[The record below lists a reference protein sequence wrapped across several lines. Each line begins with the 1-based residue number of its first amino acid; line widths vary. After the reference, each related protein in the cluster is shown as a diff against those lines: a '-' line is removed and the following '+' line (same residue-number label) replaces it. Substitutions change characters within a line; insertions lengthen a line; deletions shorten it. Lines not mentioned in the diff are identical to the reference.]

1 MKEIVKSDLAK
12 VSGGFFWFR
21 PAVGCAIGAGSYYA
35 FAKKPSWQ
43 GAVYSCAV
51 GAVGNVAANYL
62 VGAAGGGILGNLSQR
77 PGMMG
82 LSWGAQQAAPG
93 RK

>member
-1 MKEIVKSDLAK
+1 MKVIVKSDLNK

-21 PAVGCAIGAGSYYA
+21 PMVGCAIGAGSYYA

-43 GAVYSCAV
+43 GAAYSCAV

-62 VGAAGGGILGNLSQR
+62 VGAAGGGLLGNITQR
-77 PGMMG
+77 PGIMA
-82 LSWGAQQAAPG
+82 LTAGAQHAAPG
-93 RK
+93 RH